1 MQPWKKLQ
9 NHDCIFIMWKDK
21 LHYLLLIKTSPTT
34 FASTFE
40 PNPLMPSSSETIR
53 ISRSSF
59 SSIRSIRLLHGRR
72 LCVHSFFEVMAHMKV
87 HVFILQVGHCLSV
100 AGQRH
105 AFVGH
110 LGRSLVTHVFG
121 DAVCHIAVD
130 HVRRYAQGV

>member
-1 MQPWKKLQ
+1 MQPWKKRQ

-21 LHYLLLIKTSPTT
+21 LHYLFLIKISPTT
-34 FASTFE
+34 FASTFD

-53 ISRSSF
+53 ISSSSF
-59 SSIRSIRLLHGRR
+59 SSMRLLHDGR
-72 LCVHSFFEVMAHMKV
+72 LSVHAFLEVMAYMKV
-87 HVFILQVGHCLSV
+87 HVLILQVGHCLSV

-130 HVRRYAQGV
+130 HVRRYAQAYEL

>member
-1 MQPWKKLQ
+1 MQPCKKRQ

-21 LHYLLLIKTSPTT
+21 LHYLFLIKISPTT
-34 FASTFE
+34 FASTFD

-59 SSIRSIRLLHGRR
+59 SSMRLLHDGR
-72 LCVHSFFEVMAHMKV
+72 LSVHAFLEVMAYMKV
-87 HVFILQVGHCLSV
+87 HVLILQVGHCLSV